1 MSQPKKVGLFV
12 AFGLALIAGMILNF
26 SQARG
31 LFVPSYTVRI
41 ITDRIGGLKTGA
53 PVTLSGVPVGSVS
66 RIDLTPDRR
75 SVEISVRILRRYP
88 IHGDARFGIEQS
100 GFLGDEFVAI
110 VPQENEKPVLEH
122 GATVQAE
129 TAFNLQDA
137 GKAATA
143 LLVKLDR
150 AVEQIHSTV
159 ERVDQRLLTDETL
172 NHLAASAA
180 NFRQASAEATDTLG
194 EVRRLITNHTP
205 AVTLT
210 FSNLTQLTT
219 RLGSVASNVD
229 LLIAEQKPALNQVL
243 SNAGEATADLKRLT
257 ADLRDGKGPVGA
269 LLKDDALR
277 LQLGATVTNFA
288 IASSNLARFG
298 ILYRPPQ
305 PRKVLTNQ
313 VKYPGRDPWK

>member
-12 AFGLALIAGMILNF
+12 AFTLALIAGMILNF

-31 LFVPSYTVRI
+31 LFAPTYTVRI
-41 ITDRIGGLKTGA
+41 VTDRIGGLTAGA
-53 PVTLSGVPVGSVS
+53 PVTLSGVPVGNVS
-66 RIDLTPDRR
+66 SIDLTPDRR
-75 SVEISVRILRRYP
+75 SVEISARILRKYP

-110 VPQENEKPVLEH
+110 VPQRNEKPILNH
-122 GATVQAE
+122 GAVVQAE

-150 AVEQIHSTV
+150 AVEQINSTV

-172 NHLAASAA
+172 NHLAATAA
-180 NFRQASAEATDTLG
+180 NFRHASAEATDTLG
-194 EVRRLITNHTP
+194 DVRRLITNHTP

-210 FSNLTQLTT
+210 FSNLTQLTA
-219 RLGSVASNVD
+219 RLGLVVTNVD
-229 LLIAEQKPALNQVL
+229 LFIAEQKPALSQLL
-243 SNAGEATADLKRLT
+243 SNASETTADLKLIT
-257 ADLRDGKGPVGA
+257 ADLREGKGPVGA

-288 IASSNLARFG
+288 VASSNLARFG

-305 PRKVLTNQ
+305 PKKVLTNQ
-313 VKYPGRDPWK
+313 VKYPGRNPWK

>member
-110 VPQENEKPVLEH
+110 VPQQNEKPVLDH